1 MPTPRTPHDKACAVR
16 RDAGGGSRA
25 EEPSSSSF
33 YIILKVRPSAPSPK
47 LMPTAPP
54 DHCAPVLPQAAGA
67 LPLSSTSCCRRTLAH
82 KQGLQVQTTL
92 PLNTLFGGV
101 PEELLGRAARAAQGC
116 CSWSQAAGPAVGT
129 GWAGHLTGETGR
141 ARRESR
147 GCRVGFRALAH
158 SRGSRSHVCTSGSR
172 VSRRPIQK

>member
-1 MPTPRTPHDKACAVR
+1 MCPRSSHPMTRPALFTGMLAVATEPR
-16 RDAGGGSRA
+16 SNHLRA
-25 EEPSSSSF
+25 STSSSRC
-33 YIILKVRPSAPSPK
+33 VHPPSPK

-116 CSWSQAAGPAVGT
+116 CSWSQAAGRAVGT
-129 GWAGHLTGETGR
+129 RWAGHLSGEAGR
-141 ARRESR
+141 AHRESR
-147 GCRVGFRALAH
+147 GCRVGFQPSAHLRGPRRHVRA
-158 SRGSRSHVCTSGSR
+158 SG
-172 VSRRPIQK
+172 

>member
-116 CSWSQAAGPAVGT
+116 CSWSQAAGRAVGT
-129 GWAGHLTGETGR
+129 RWAGHLSGEAGR
-141 ARRESR
+141 AHRESR
-147 GCRVGFRALAH
+147 GCRVGFQPSAHLRGPRRHARA
-158 SRGSRSHVCTSGSR
+158 SG
-172 VSRRPIQK
+172 